1 MDTTLLPLLRKCTM
15 VFFDDILIYSATYE
29 DHLKHLKKVFEL
41 LAIDQWKIKLSKCT
55 FAQNQIAYLG
65 HVISQD
71 GVSTDPA
78 KVSSIANSPTPQ
90 NAKEL
95 RSFLGLSG

>member
-1 MDTTLLPLLRKCTM
+1 VHLCTEPDCL
-15 VFFDDILIYSATYE
+15 F
-29 DHLKHLKKVFEL
+29 
-41 LAIDQWKIKLSKCT
+41 
-55 FAQNQIAYLG
+55 G